1 MSLVDDVFGS
11 LAGPLIDEWGIA
23 AVYIK
28 HNTSQVYSPAT
39 GTFNNATDPATGN
52 PAILTTRIN
61 VRVLPTRLTAEDIKG
76 EVQSTDVKFLMAPDA
91 LGNYYPAVMDMI
103 EYTQA
108 GVTRTARIVNPDAI
122 RGDFPVFHSIIARI
136 G

>member
-11 LAGPLIDEWGIA
+11 IAGPLIDQWGIS

-28 HNTSQVYSPAT
+28 HNTSQVYNPAT

-61 VRVLPTRLTAEDIKG
+61 VKVLPTSLTAEDIQG
-76 EVQSTDVKFLMAPDA
+76 EVQSTDVKFLIAPDQ
-91 LGNYYPAVMDMI
+91 LGNYYPVIMDMI

-108 GVTRTARIVNPDAI
+108 GVTRTARIINPNAI
-122 RGDFPVFHSIIARI
+122 RGDNPVLHSIIARI